1 MARIFFQATPQDDLD
16 LGLGL
21 AQPPTF
27 IVLQSRSQ
35 RRADAL
41 EEQRRM

>member
-21 AQPPTF
+21 AQPLTF
-27 IVLQSRSQ
+27 IVCSAVLKEGLMRS
-35 RRADAL
+35 
-41 EEQRRM
+41 